1 MSRKALVSL
10 LCALLLALALAV
22 PASANAAAPNPVL
35 TIKLKNAP
43 AGTYT
48 VVLIDEGGEEYVRS
62 DVPEPGVWTFSG
74 MELPRSFCVAIT
86 ADEGRNVGPLFQR
99 EAYYTT
105 LVYDCAAAKITYTTP
120 VWLAYLVQFLC
131 TCIPTL
137 LIEGAVLILFR
148 FDWRKNWKLFLA
160 VNLITQILLTAAM
173 AGHYIA
179 QGERAYPG
187 LLLIFAEIPIF
198 LAETLVYGKWLKGH
212 TRIRREAYGLT
223 ANLAS
228 LLFGLAAN
236 SAVFSLL
243 QRL

>member
-1 MSRKALVSL
+1 MSRKALASL
-10 LCALLLALALAV
+10 LCTLLLALALTV
-22 PASANAAAPNPVL
+22 PTSANAAAPNPVL

-43 AGTYT
+43 TGTYT
-48 VVLIDEGGEEYVRS
+48 VVLIDESGEEYAQS
-62 DVPEPGVWTFSG
+62 DVPEPWVWTFSG
-74 MELPRSFCVAIT
+74 MNLPRSFRIAVL
-86 ADEGRNVGPLFQR
+86 ADAERTVGPLFQR
-99 EAYYTT
+99 GAYYTT
-105 LVYDCAAAKITYTTP
+105 LAYDCASTKITYATP
-120 VWLAYLVQFLC
+120 VWLAYLVQFFC

-137 LIEGAVLILFR
+137 LIEGAVLLLFR

-187 LLLIFAEIPIF
+187 LLLIFVEIPVF